1 MSGQV
6 GYVPSSD
13 PARQRLIDERQA
25 FAEMY
30 EAHAAYVFDYCHAI
44 VGNRDRAAAAT
55 QATLIAAHSLSGH
68 LRDENRQR
76 AWLMALARRECQDSP
91 SERAVARESAGHTR
105 RELAEA
111 LAFIDAT
118 DDDVDDGDD
127 DTAGGLTGGDDDK
140 LVAVRGFLHKLSTE
154 QREILSLV
162 YRYGIDT
169 YELPAILGID
179 AASVAELLTDAE
191 QRFTDA
197 VRPLDE
203 TVAVPRQYEDYAE
216 EGGWVDGSGDWIED
230 NGWAE
235 TPAGWAGEA
244 SDGPDVP
251 QDLAE
256 NAVEAS
262 EDDEPGAS
270 RVGLTWLTAVPLTT
284 LPASVWRR
292 TSRAVLDPKFRSY
305 RDAVRAHA
313 EHLAPD
319 GFPVPIEDPVSPSF
333 RRLVGVS
340 SLLAVLLLAPAG
352 LGWAGYAEFGTLT
365 ASKVPASTVT
375 STTPGPS
382 SSGSSTPTSPVT
394 PSPAAKASTAG
405 KPTHRVQRTSST
417 SSSPVPGNGSS
428 SASQQPSPPSSSP
441 AHHSS
446 SPSSPVPS
454 ISPPSPSPS
463 PSPTATSAS
472 PSDTS
477 STSTQ
482 ASGSPSGNP
491 VATASPAPSD
501 SPSPGDTLQPS
512 AS

>member
-1 MSGQV
+1 VSGQV

-13 PARQRLIDERQA
+13 PARQRILDERQA
-25 FAEMY
+25 FADMY
-30 EAHAAYVFDYCHAI
+30 EVHAAYVFDYCHAI

-68 LRDENRQR
+68 LQDHERQR

-91 SERAVARESAGHTR
+91 SERAVARESAGHAR

-127 DTAGGLTGGDDDK
+127 DTSGGFPGSDDDK

-191 QRFTDA
+191 ERFTDA

-203 TVAVPRQYEDYAE
+203 TVAVPGEPEDWS
-216 EGGWVDGSGDWIED
+216 GDDGWVDAAGEWVED

-235 TPAGWAGEA
+235 TPGGWADEA
-244 SDGPDVP
+244 SEGAEVS

-256 NAVEAS
+256 DDAVEPA
-262 EDDEPGAS
+262 DDDPGKG

-352 LGWAGYAEFGTLT
+352 LGWAGYAEFGSLA
-365 ASKVPASTVT
+365 ASKAPASTVMT
-375 STTPGPS
+375 STSPAPS
-382 SSGSSTPTSPVT
+382 SSAPANPAPSVASSSQAKVSPTAK
-394 PSPAAKASTAG
+394 PA
-405 KPTHRVQRTSST
+405 HRGQHTSST
-417 SSSPVPGNGSS
+417 SNSPVPGAGSS
-428 SASQQPSPPSSSP
+428 SASQPTSPTSSPPR
-441 AHHSS
+441 HSS
-446 SPSSPVPS
+446 SPSPEPS
-454 ISPPSPSPS
+454 IKPPSPTPTPTPTSPSPS
-463 PSPTATSAS
+463 N
-472 PSDTS
+472 TS
-477 STSTQ
+477 SSTTTQTSSSP
-482 ASGSPSGNP
+482 APSGSSGPAGSPEPSGSPSP
-491 VATASPAPSD
+491 AS
-501 SPSPGDTLQPS
+501 TLTPS
-512 AS
+512 AT